1 MKDSPKPKEK
11 NVLVNVTIDASV
23 LAIPQNQTA
32 SSIERYVEKLLDWKE
47 LQRESWVDV
56 NTSRYAAELL
66 NEDNLYPDY
75 GTMKLMFSENEVK
88 KYNWQ
93 DVTVQLEALMYQT
106 TNFEDCIE
114 QKGIEVEEI
123 SAEQITTEPD
133 VFKSCPGVQIQEDL
147 KRCVVLIA
155 ASQSLST
162 QKIPCHVL
170 ALHATQAKS
179 IKVSALVSGI
189 ASYDDKEAIQ
199 SKSAKKLVE
208 SILIAEDSRGIIE
221 YVDEAEILKK
231 ATSNYELH
239 EAVMIATRKNNSA
252 NCLLPK
258 YNIGTE
264 FLSSI
269 LERLTFKPELAKPL
283 LRAIVE
289 TLAGTNMNDTHKL
302 RKAKSGGAP
311 IRKRGR
317 DNAEA
322 WRRDIDCDHH
332 LHYWKGNN
340 CLELACVSY
349 PHDNFDIPEN

>member
-221 YVDEAEILKK
+221 YV
-231 ATSNYELH
+231 
-239 EAVMIATRKNNSA
+239 
-252 NCLLPK
+252 
-258 YNIGTE
+258 
-264 FLSSI
+264 
-269 LERLTFKPELAKPL
+269 
-283 LRAIVE
+283 IV
-289 TLAGTNMNDTHKL
+289 D
-302 RKAKSGGAP
+302 P
-311 IRKRGR
+311 
-317 DNAEA
+317 D
-322 WRRDIDCDHH
+322 
-332 LHYWKGNN
+332 
-340 CLELACVSY
+340 
-349 PHDNFDIPEN
+349 F